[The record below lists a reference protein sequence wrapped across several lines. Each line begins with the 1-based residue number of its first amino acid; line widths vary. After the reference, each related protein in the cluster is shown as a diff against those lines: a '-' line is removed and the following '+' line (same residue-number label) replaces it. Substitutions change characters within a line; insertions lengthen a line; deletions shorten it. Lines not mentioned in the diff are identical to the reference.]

1 METQVNITD
10 DNNENST
17 TISNE
22 ETNDY
27 GNVDFTYTYKLEEG
41 VSKVKGGLKVL
52 KDLKYPSSILRL
64 F

>member
-1 METQVNITD
+1 MEVVDGEEEED
-10 DNNENST
+10 DSAKCQNE
-17 TISNE
+17 
-22 ETNDY
+22 Y
-27 GNVDFTYTYKLEEG
+27 CDFNYTYKMVEG